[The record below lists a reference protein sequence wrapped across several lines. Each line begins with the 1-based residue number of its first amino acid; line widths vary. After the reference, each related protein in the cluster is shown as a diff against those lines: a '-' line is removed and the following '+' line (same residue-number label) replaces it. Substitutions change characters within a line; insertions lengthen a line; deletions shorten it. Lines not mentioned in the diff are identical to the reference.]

1 MLPRFFYLGR
11 WKKGHDIV
19 NIKIIKWQDANIDKL
34 RELYIRFPYPPY
46 FGSPIVNEKLQEY
59 RFRCVQQDA
68 EASPETFFVA
78 VNKENILCAAQLQRS
93 AHLSDNFGIE
103 VASIGNEAFEC
114 NHTVENTRVFLA
126 LLKNMVESAI
136 KKKVAFLMASAAS
149 NCHQWIRALEDTGFR
164 YADGFIHAVEDMK
177 EDYNHLLLSKMIVR
191 DPIKADFE
199 EILFSFQNVPF
210 PSYLFH
216 EQEFERG
223 KISRLYAKRYREVY
237 ENKVGRV
244 FIGEIDGRFMGAL
257 NGIIEPRILTE
268 TGMVVNHLSQG
279 IILHPRAIG
288 KGVAL
293 GLIAFR
299 HNWYRE
305 KGMPYC
311 YQGSNINNIPMIRGF
326 QKMKLKHAGIEIK
339 MAMRLKDRL

>member
-1 MLPRFFYLGR
+1 M
-11 WKKGHDIV
+11 
-19 NIKIIKWQDANIDKL
+19 NIKVIKWQDAGIDRL

-68 EASPETFFVA
+68 EANPEFFFVV
-78 VNKENILCAAQLQRS
+78 VNEDNILGAAQLQRIT
-93 AHLSDNFGIE
+93 HLSDKFGVE

-114 NHTVENTRVFLA
+114 NQTEENVQAFMA
-126 LLKNMVESAI
+126 LLKNVVGAAVKNKVE
-136 KKKVAFLMASAAS
+136 FLMISSAS
-149 NCHQWIRALEDTGFR
+149 NCHQWIRVLEDTGFR
-164 YADGFIHAVEDMK
+164 YADGFIHAVEGMK
-177 EDYNHLLLSKMIVR
+177 EDFDHLLLSNMVVR
-191 DPIKADFE
+191 DPKETDFE

-216 EQEFERG
+216 ERKFE
-223 KISRLYAKRYREVY
+223 KKEIAHLYANRYREVY
-237 ENKVGRV
+237 ENKIGRV
-244 FIGEIDGRFMGAL
+244 FVGEIDGMFVGAL
-257 NGIIEPRILTE
+257 NGIIEPRILAE

-311 YQGSNINNIPMIRGF
+311 YQGANINNIPMIRGF
-326 QKMKLKHAGIEIK
+326 QKMNLKHAGIEIK
-339 MAMRLKDRL
+339 MIMHL